1 MPHGQLNCPGIDPV
15 AHAVGGIPVPK
26 LMRKHRDAEF
36 APGISDGPLDMSLVH
51 PIADFFMSAGVK
63 AGVVSRKEPSPCP
76 DELVFGIFGGQLV
89 GQGDGDFI
97 LPIPQPDG
105 LGEFHLLDEF
115 RHQYF
120 WEGNDTI
127 FAAFGRDQKK
137 REIIEIEVFDA

>member
-1 MPHGQLNCPGIDPV
+1 MNGSWIDPV
-15 AHAVGGIPVPK
+15 THAVGGIPVPEF
-26 LMRKHRDAEF
+26 MRKHRDAEF
-36 APGISDGPLDMSLVH
+36 ASGVSDGALDMSLMH
-51 PIADFFMSAGVK
+51 PIAHFVVCARMET
-63 AGVVSRKEPSPCP
+63 GVVSWEEPSPRP
-76 DELVFGIFGGQLV
+76 AELVFGIFGGQLV